1 MRRLFQTLLTGSGL
15 VRGVGEGD
23 GVIAGVEEFDGV
35 VATGVGGRTVTG
47 GLAITTGAFTTE
59 FLSEVYV
66 LPLE

>member
-1 MRRLFQTLLTGSGL
+1 M
-15 VRGVGEGD
+15 RGVGEGD

-35 VATGVGGRTVTG
+35 DTTGVGGRTVTG

-66 LPLE
+66 LSLE